1 MKEEKKIASRE
12 EIKKIKGMTPKVYEQ
27 SIGFLRIPDGT
38 NPLDKTGIHP
48 ESYEI
53 TNNLL
58 NKLSLKIEQMN
69 TEKFKETLSQ
79 LDISKLATELNTDNY
94 TLEDIIKELL
104 NPGLDPRDE
113 LEAPILKSDIL
124 HIEDLK
130 IGMELQGTVRN
141 VASFGAFVDIGLHDD
156 GLIHISKMSK
166 SFVKNPNDIVHV
178 GDIITCYVDN
188 VDLEKQ
194 KGHNLQDVSVFK
206 RFLVM
211 FMGVGFNF
219 IFAILVLFFTGLIYG
234 SPNLDPVIS
243 DVTAGYPAQVAGLSK
258 GDKVIKINDHKITYL
273 DDISL
278 YLTVEDLN
286 NEITFEVKKQNGT
299 EATYKI
305 KPQKET
311 VDNEDTY
318 KIGIVLKSEAEK
330 GIGNAF
336 VYAFKGAGAIFKQM
350 FVVLGNLFTGGVSVN
365 QLSGPVGIYS
375 IVGQMEEQGL
385 NALLYLVAL
394 LSINVGIINLLPLP
408 AFDGGRILFLIIEKI
423 KGKPVSPKVENAI
436 HSVGFILLM
445 LLMVYITFN
454 DILKLF

>member
-1 MKEEKKIASRE
+1 MILTLILFIIILGVIVLIHESGHFLFAKLV
-12 EIKKIKGMTPKVYEQ
+12 GVHVYEF
-27 SIGFLRIPDGT
+27 SIGMGPAIFQKEAK
-38 NPLDKTGIHP
+38 DKTIYSIRAIPIGG
-48 ESYEI
+48 YV
-53 TNNLL
+53 
-58 NKLSLKIEQMN
+58 SLAGE
-69 TEKFKETLSQ
+69 EVE
-79 LDISKLATELNTDNY
+79 
-94 TLEDIIKELL
+94 
-104 NPGLDPRDE
+104 
-113 LEAPILKSDIL
+113 
-124 HIEDLK
+124 
-130 IGMELQGTVRN
+130 
-141 VASFGAFVDIGLHDD
+141 
-156 GLIHISKMSK
+156 
-166 SFVKNPNDIVHV
+166 
-178 GDIITCYVDN
+178 